1 MRHLSGSGGGS
12 KGGGGETRGATEAAD
27 SLRSVSSARVID
39 LICEGTIKGFAAPDG
54 QLLRNATFGVPVINT
69 INQVRGASFV
79 ANRSGA
85 NNYLSSITIV
95 DSGYGHTLRNQWVT
109 LTMSGTYNTV
119 SGIVAQGYLNNVGAF
134 TATRFGIG
142 GIYVSNGGQNYYIG
156 QGTLFV
162 SYPVPTDAVLVRAS
176 GSLVVSN
183 NTLNNVQVVI
193 DAKTYTFKN
202 TLTPAEGEVHVGADM
217 DASLL
222 NLANAINHDG
232 VFGTDYYCVSVHPS
246 VTASTTV
253 TAHAITI
260 TAITGIAIVGNA
272 IITTSSG
279 SPTWI
284 NGGTLTGGVSSNI
297 SGPITSISVI
307 DGGAGYT
314 GTSVTLTITGDGTGC
329 TATGTVVDGAITAVV
344 LGGGGGNYYTQA
356 SVTPPFIIGRAI
368 YLDDIPVVN
377 ADMTANFPLVNMS
390 YRLGT
395 QDQEPLEDF
404 PASETVIQ
412 VAKELRHSSPVSV
425 VLTDPSADSVILA
438 VSVPSLTTTDPTNGN
453 VSGGTVQFQVYVRY
467 SNESVTE
474 DQHLLSFD
482 PDPAVIKT
490 TVTISGK
497 VASGGYTKSVPF
509 QLPKDIT
516 KNQHRWDF
524 TIERLTADA
533 SSVYI
538 QNKSFVEYL
547 TARTNSPFRYPNSAI
562 IGLQVDAQQFP
573 RVPVRG
579 YHVKMLVV
587 SVPSNYFPETR
598 KYNRGEIARSIT
610 SLTEDS
616 GTATATCVGHCF
628 KEGQSVVIAGAT
640 PSGYNGTHA
649 IHFLTADSFTY
660 TVSGPLADAAG
671 TLTATNLISD
681 GLTDAQGNPEEQ
693 PWDGTFYSAWT
704 DNPAWCFYDLCTHD
718 RYGLGQFLNGF
729 YGSVDKW
736 ELYQIAQYCD
746 ELVPDGYGKTEPRYT
761 CNVYLQTREDA
772 YQVLTS
778 MASIFG
784 ATLFWGSGTII
795 PLQDRPKEDVL
806 QFTHANVVNG
816 SFAYSGTSR
825 KARHTVAL
833 VRWNDPGDLYKP
845 KVEYVE
851 DQEGILRY
859 GVKEIEL
866 ANPGCTSRGQAHRLG
881 AKTLLVERSLKETIA
896 FATGMEAILLRPG
909 DTFTVLDHTRAGVQY
924 SGRITAISDDWTAFT
939 TDREVTLSGTG
950 YNAYLTRAQGYY
962 IPSDTELNTSELY
975 GDQHPSFLL
984 KKTLA
989 FSFPDPA
996 TKSLVLNFSA
1006 GVFDTKTVASA
1017 TKDDYTVTM
1026 TVTAHGFYSGQKI
1039 RLQGAS
1045 PAVYNTVFEITVLT
1059 KDTFTFE
1066 TSSDVAEPT
1075 GTITVQYCPIRVGAV
1090 WGLESNELKAK
1101 RFRCLSIV
1109 EKEDR
1114 ITHEITGLEYIEG
1127 LYDAVEQGL
1136 YFERPTTT
1144 TLTTSSASLLPRPPV
1159 NLQAYQRRISA
1170 GDYKVVL
1177 TWEAPQNGLVTG
1189 YNIYYAKGIESASL
1203 YSTTAGTTL
1212 DVTGLTESDE
1222 YTFYVYSKGLG
1233 GNVSS
1238 AASIGLYVGDAPDS
1252 DLLDRITGLR
1262 VTANGVADCANDDVF
1277 YGPDVT
1283 FEWQLQNSGLT
1294 NGFTAASNNTPLAG
1308 VQTGTV
1314 TPDTTY
1320 EIKIIR
1326 PTDLLVDDVLQR
1338 AGTVI
1343 HTQTGLTTPSREITR
1358 SQNITYNGA
1367 DDGSPLRDFIFQVA
1381 IRQGVNLSL
1390 LRRIRV
1396 TNPYL
1401 DLPTDVSFTSSGGSI
1416 FGIFPSN
1423 FEADPDFDHYA
1434 VWISDVPAFALTDT
1448 AYVATEGATTE
1459 FTHYRNSSN
1468 VSTPLVAGNF
1478 YYLRF
1483 AAVDTFAAWDY
1494 DALISTRRQIKVVA

>member
-1 MRHLSGSGGGS
+1 MRHLSGSGGGG
-12 KGGGGETRGATEAAD
+12 KGGGGTTRAATEAAD

-54 QLLRNATFGVPVINT
+54 QLLQNATLGVPTIASSSQARAAVFAASIN
-69 INQVRGASFV
+69 A
-79 ANRSGA
+79 AY
-85 NNYLSSITIV
+85 YLASITIV
-95 DSGYGHTLRNQWVT
+95 IPGYGHTLRDQWVS
-109 LTMSGTYNTV
+109 LTVGGT
-119 SGIVAQGYLNNVGAF
+119 SSHLGLVAEGYLDAVGAF
-134 TATRFGIG
+134 TAVRFGYG
-142 GIYVSNGGQNYYIG
+142 GAMVSYGGNYVGT
-156 QGTLFV
+156 GTLLI
-162 SYPVPTDAVLVRAS
+162 SYPA
-176 GSLVVSN
+176 
-183 NTLNNVQVVI
+183 
-193 DAKTYTFKN
+193 
-202 TLTPAEGEVHVGADM
+202 
-217 DASLL
+217 
-222 NLANAINHDG
+222 
-232 VFGTDYYCVSVHPS
+232 PS
-246 VTASTTV
+246 VLPSGAVTT
-253 TAHAITI
+253 
-260 TAITGIAIVGNA
+260 
-272 IITTSSG
+272 
-279 SPTWI
+279 
-284 NGGTLTGGVSSNI
+284 
-297 SGPITSISVI
+297 ISVL
-307 DGGAGYT
+307 DGGAGYP
-314 GTSVTLTITGDGTGC
+314 GSSAVVTVTGDGTGC
-329 TATGTVVDGAITAVV
+329 VAAATVVAGVIT
-344 LGGGGGNYYTQA
+344 
-356 SVTPPFIIGRAI
+356 SVTVTAGGTAYTTARADPPFVLGRAI

-377 ADMTANFPLVNMS
+377 ADMSANFPLLNLS

-395 QDQEPLEDF
+395 QDQTPLENF
-404 PASETVIQ
+404 PASETVIS
-412 VAKELRHSSPVSV
+412 VAKELKQSSPVSV
-425 VLTDPSADSVILA
+425 VLTDPSADAIILA

-467 SNESVTE
+467 SNESITNSP
-474 DQHLLSFD
+474 HLLAFD
-482 PDPAVIKT
+482 AAGTT
-490 TVTISGK
+490 TVTITGK
-497 VASGGYTKSVPF
+497 VASGGYTKSV
-509 QLPKDIT
+509 LYDLGGYKDPT

-579 YHVKMLVV
+579 YLVKLLVV
-587 SVPSNYFPETR
+587 SVPYNYFPETR
-598 KYNRGEIARSIT
+598 KYNRGEIAREIT

-616 GTATATCVGHCF
+616 GTATAACAGHCF
-628 KEGQSVVIAGAT
+628 KDGQSVVIAGAT
-640 PSGYNGTHA
+640 PSGYNGTYA
-649 IHFLTADSFTY
+649 IHFLSADSFTY
-660 TVSGPLADAAG
+660 TVSGPLADATG
-671 TLTATNLISD
+671 TLTATNLITD
-681 GLTDAQGNPEEQ
+681 GLTDAHGSPDEQ

-896 FATGMEAILLRPG
+896 FATGLEALLLRPG

-939 TDREVTLSGTG
+939 TDREVALSGTG
-950 YNAYLTRAQGYY
+950 YSAYLTRAQGYY
-962 IPSDTELNTSELY
+962 IPSDADLDSSSLY

-989 FSFPDPA
+989 FSFPDPT

-1017 TKDDYTVTM
+1017 TKADYTVTM

-1039 RLQGAS
+1039 RLSGAS

-1066 TSSDVAEPT
+1066 SSSDVAVPS
-1075 GTITVQYCPIRVGAV
+1075 GTITAEYCPIRVGAV

-1114 ITHEITGLEYIEG
+1114 LTHEVTGLEYIEG
-1127 LYDAVEQGL
+1127 LYDAVEQEL

-1144 TLTTSSASLLPRPPV
+1144 TLTTSSASLLPRPAV

-1170 GDYKVVL
+1170 GDYTVVL
-1177 TWEAPQNGLVTG
+1177 TWEAPQNGLVTN
-1189 YNIYYAKGIESASL
+1189 YDVYYAKGIESASL
-1203 YSTTAGTTL
+1203 YSNTAGTTL
-1212 DVTGLTESDE
+1212 DVTGLTESDQ

-1233 GNVSS
+1233 GNVAT
-1238 AASIGLYVGDAPDS
+1238 AAAISLYVGDAPSSVLTDI
-1252 DLLDRITGLR
+1252 ITGLR
-1262 VTANGVADCANDDVF
+1262 ITANGAADCANDDVF
-1277 YGPDVT
+1277 YGQSAF

-1308 VQTGTV
+1308 VETGSV
-1314 TPDTTY
+1314 TGGTTY
-1320 EIKIIR
+1320 EIKMIR
-1326 PTDLLVDDVLQR
+1326 PTDLTVATVLQP

-1343 HTQTGLTTPSREITR
+1343 HSQTGLTTPSREITR
-1358 SQNITYNGA
+1358 AQNITYNGA

-1381 IRQGVNLSL
+1381 IRQGGNLSL

-1401 DLPTDVSFTSSGGSI
+1401 ELPTDVSFTTSGGSI
-1416 FGIFPSN
+1416 FGTFPSN

-1434 VWISDVPAFALTDT
+1434 VWISDSPAFALADVTP
-1448 AYVATEGATTE
+1448 YVAAEGATTE
-1459 FTHYRNSSN
+1459 FTTYQNS
-1468 VSTPLVAGNF
+1468 VDAATALVAGSY

-1483 AAVDTFAAWDY
+1483 AAVDTFAVWDY